1 MATILLVDDD
11 DGVRTFVR
19 RALEIDGHAVEEA
32 ADGAE
37 ALDLLRGPANG
48 AGLVLSDIVMPVMD
62 GIALALNV
70 ARERPDVPVMLMT
83 GYANQRERAHGL
95 DEIVRDVVLKP
106 FTLAEIRSR
115 VGALFAAADTAAD
128 TAAEAGGQNRS
139 SSLSR

>member
-11 DGVRTFVR
+11 DGVRMFVR
-19 RALEIDGHAVEEA
+19 RALEIDGHAVQEA

-37 ALDLLRGPANG
+37 ALDLLRGPARQ

-106 FTLAEIRSR
+106 FTLAEIRAR
-115 VGALFAAADTAAD
+115 VDAVFVGGS
-128 TAAEAGGQNRS
+128 AGGGSAGQNCS

>member
-11 DGVRTFVR
+11 DGVRMFVR
-19 RALEIDGHAVEEA
+19 RALEIDGHAVQEA

-37 ALDLLRGPANG
+37 ALDLLRGPARQ

-106 FTLAEIRSR
+106 FTLAEIRAR
-115 VGALFAAADTAAD
+115 VDAVFVVGGAA
-128 TAAEAGGQNRS
+128 GQNCS